1 MARSRA
7 PQAWLMGHVELLRLS
22 GHLTSGED
30 ARLEEVQTWDEGS
43 DPRTPASS
51 KLRPLA

>member
-1 MARSRA
+1 
-7 PQAWLMGHVELLRLS
+7 VELLRLS